1 MKRTKKYVLDSF
13 ALFSY
18 LEGEEGA
25 EIVADILKEGINDK
39 AEIFMSVIN
48 WGEVYYIVLREQGN
62 KIADLVLKTIERYPI
77 KIIEVEKVITLEAAK
92 LKAFNKMSYA
102 DAFAAALTK
111 EKRALLVT
119 GDKEFKTV
127 QDKIKIKWI
136 VNI

>member
-25 EIVADILKEGINDK
+25 EIVANILKEGINDK

-62 KIADLVLKTIERYPI
+62 NVADLFLKTIERYPI
-77 KIIEVEKVITLEAAK
+77 KIIDIDKTITLEASK

-111 EKRALLVT
+111 DKKAILVT
-119 GDKEFKTV
+119 GDKEFQTV
-127 QDKIKIKWI
+127 KDKIKIKWI
-136 VNI
+136 INH